1 MKIIDSIGKDKIL
14 HDDVCFTAALIVAC
28 VAKLAGCCKDTTM
41 VVAWFVVFAIA
52 IGKELYDEKKYKGA
66 SESDWLADVIGLVRA
81 ELVILLLM

>member
-14 HDDVCFTAALIVAC
+14 HDDVCFTVALIVAC
-28 VAKLAGCCKDTTM
+28 VVKIAGGGKCFAM
-41 VVAWFVVFAIA
+41 VVAWFAVFALA

-81 ELVILLLM
+81 ELVIML